1 MAASLP
7 TFMMVSLATGVAS
20 MDIKNGP
27 GDIIK
32 DIPCVKRLNQL
43 LCGSPGDNYP
53 ESKFGV
59 FIDDNKALLRRMYGE
74 LQEQRTVVTTVRV
87 VRTFGHTSFAVS
99 PLVVPPQFASPPKRF
114 RRDVLE
120 GTLEEMLEPELEPE
134 QEETRWSRSSNS
146 TGREKRQAEFP
157 GTPDQNKDPTKE
169 DVCESKVEIVTPFW
183 ASNSN
188 GKVRAILN
196 NKEFEQA
203 IHQEICTKSSTLR
216 CQRDCSCE
224 QKYKWHRLL
233 AYDPNNDCKGIF
245 MDWFLY
251 PSCCV
256 CRCQKNPFLG

>member
-1 MAASLP
+1 MAVSTLTVILASL
-7 TFMMVSLATGVAS
+7 VWEVVS

-27 GDIIK
+27 GEVIK

-43 LCGSPGDNYP
+43 FCGSPGNSYP
-53 ESKFGV
+53 VTKLEG

-74 LQEQRTVVTTVRV
+74 LQEQRVVTTVRV
-87 VRTFGHTSFAVS
+87 VRTFGPTSFAVS
-99 PLVVPPQFASPPKRF
+99 PLLLTPQFASPPKRF

-120 GTLEEMLEPELEPE
+120 GTLEEMLEPE
-134 QEETRWSRSSNS
+134 QEEASSRWSRSSNS
-146 TGREKRQAEFP
+146 TGRAKRQADFP
-157 GTPDQNKDPTKE
+157 GTPDKNTDPTKE
-169 DVCESKVEIVTPFW
+169 DVCESKTEIATPFW

-203 IHQEICTKSSTLR
+203 VHQEICTLSSTLR

-233 AYDPNNDCKGIF
+233 AYDPNNDCAGIF

-256 CRCQKNPFLG
+256 CRCNKNPFLG